1 MESDFEKRFDEM
13 TERLFYAYMRRH
25 LGDIRK
31 GFDVWFNRDNAITQ
45 MSARMEEGY

>member
-13 TERLFYAYMRRH
+13 TERLLYAVMRRR
-25 LGDIRK
+25 LRNNVI
-31 GFDVWFNRDNAITQ
+31 AQ